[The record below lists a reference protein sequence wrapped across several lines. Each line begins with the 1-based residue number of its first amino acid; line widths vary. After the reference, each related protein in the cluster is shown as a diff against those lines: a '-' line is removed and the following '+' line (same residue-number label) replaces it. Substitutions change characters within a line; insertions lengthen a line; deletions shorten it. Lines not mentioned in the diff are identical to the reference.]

1 MQGVKLESNKVKFL
15 VKQLEDERRLYES
28 ERIRFNDSL
37 KELNQLM
44 AKQRAEIEEES
55 KGLIAQISERL
66 KALES
71 RAPDVRKNPYEPFSS
86 NLFGAGIGT
95 ASGTQYGVDF
105 SSHYTGTKPKI
116 HKHRESKSVSFGVG
130 GGSFSAS
137 KSDGDCSRFG
147 TETGRSTNSH
157 QKSNKSS
164 NCENK
169 STDDS
174 TDESSTLKK
183 KQKISL

>member
-1 MQGVKLESNKVKFL
+1 
-15 VKQLEDERRLYES
+15 
-28 ERIRFNDSL
+28 
-37 KELNQLM
+37 M

-164 NCENK
+164 NCENE